1 MLTSITHTVL
11 LHRMPI
17 SCYQMGAIFQFVLLI
32 GARFGFRFIRI
43 FRLRHETASANGK
56 RTMMRRQKKQCRPK
70 HNIE

>member
-43 FRLRHETASANGK
+43 FRL
-56 RTMMRRQKKQCRPK
+56 
-70 HNIE
+70 